1 MLIGELAE
9 RTGVHPVT
17 LRRLERR
24 GLITSRRDV
33 NGWRVYGPEAE
44 VVVRQLYAKE
54 DELEPC
60 QATS

>member
-9 RTGVHPVT
+9 KTGVHPVT

-24 GLITSRRDV
+24 GLITPHRDL

-44 VVVRQLYAKE
+44 ETVKRLYVKLEA
-54 DELEPC
+54 DEEVH
-60 QATS
+60 A